1 MPTNKIEEINYVKEW
16 NDNADRIRESKDR
29 SVHKRYEIFGE
40 LYKKPN
46 PEEELLIRQVNK
58 NAKILDCGCGM
69 GRLMRF
75 FPNSFGIDVSK
86 KMLELNPF
94 KKRIRQVDMTKGL
107 DFKDKSFDVIFLFRV
122 LLHLR
127 GKTIDRVLLKLSDLL
142 KDGGYIYVDAPVKRD
157 LGEWIWVLKRGYW
170 RLTGQLTPVSAKCI
184 TMNGTKKILDRL
196 GFSYDIFYVAGDKE
210 KGFKASSKAIF
221 RIKKKVNFL

>member
-1 MPTNKIEEINYVKEW
+1 MEEINYTKEW
-16 NDNADRIRESKDR
+16 NDNAERIRENKNR
-29 SVHKRYEIFGE
+29 NIHKRYEIFDE
-40 LYKKPN
+40 FYKKPN
-46 PEEELLIRQVNK
+46 PEEELLIKQIDK

-75 FPNSFGIDVSK
+75 FPNSFGVDVSK

-94 KKRIRQVDMTKGL
+94 KKRIRQADMTKEL
-107 DFKDKSFDVIFLFRV
+107 AFKDKSFDVVFLFRV

-127 GKTIDRVLLKLSDLL
+127 EKTIDNVLLKLNDLL

-157 LGEWIWVLKRGYW
+157 FGELIWILKRGYW

-184 TMNGTKKILDRL
+184 TMNGTKRILDKL

-210 KGFKASSKAIF
+210 KKFKASPKAVF
-221 RIKKKVNFL
+221 RIKKISAPGRI